1 MWFACYRA
9 GDDTFYW
16 CPKNNWVNN
25 PAIAEPLPK
34 AIAEK
39 IVTDLKISA
48 AGHYDYQASTLLKID
63 DFFVIPAAVSC
74 QPIQLTLF

>member
-9 GDDTFYW
+9 GNDAFYW

-25 PAIAEPLPK
+25 PVIAEPLPK
-34 AIAEK
+34 AIAQK

-48 AGHYDYQASTLLKID
+48 VGHYNDQTLTLLKID
-63 DFFVIPAAVSC
+63 DCFVIPAVSR